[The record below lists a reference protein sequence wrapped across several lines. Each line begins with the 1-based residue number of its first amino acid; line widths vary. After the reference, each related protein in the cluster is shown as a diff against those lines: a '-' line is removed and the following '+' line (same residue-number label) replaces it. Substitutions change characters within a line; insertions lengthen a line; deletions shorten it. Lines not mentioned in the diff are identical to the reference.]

1 MIGKELR
8 KSIISVIIRAPALLV
23 IEMVFLGHISLKNLT
38 FLRDYPNLL
47 NSPYLD
53 HFLYILSWILLL
65 LPYSYLLAMYKQVF
79 CFKLVFLSHHL
90 FNLLAVTSNSN
101 CENAGLLSSS
111 YSTYKYFEIFFS
123 DKIWLEKAFSVFL
136 IQFILFLTSFYI
148 SGCKDF
154 IIFVWPLTS
163 WISIVF
169 KNCFSLKIDEFAFTT
184 SVFFTS
190 VYILFKALKLCGRFK
205 LIWLKIKLVLS
216 VFGWSGIATWIQMEY
231 KIQKQL
237 MFCWFI
243 RFVYQFYINF
253 NDSHKFISYAVFWPE
268 KYLMSVQSF
277 PFIVAITIPQC
288 LTTSINLFGLA
299 IVVSEI
305 VKFQYFC
312 MRYDLVLICF
322 FLYFKVIKNKKD

>member
-1 MIGKELR
+1 MIDKELR

-23 IEMVFLGHISLKNLT
+23 IEMVFLGHISLKNLS
-38 FLRDYPNLL
+38 FLKDYPYLL

-53 HFLYILSWILLL
+53 HFLYSLSWILLL
-65 LPYSYLLAMYKQVF
+65 LPYSYLSALYKQVF
-79 CFKLVFLSHHL
+79 CFNLVFLSHHL
-90 FNLLAVTSNSN
+90 FNLLAVSSNST
-101 CENAGLLSSS
+101 CENADLLSSY
-111 YSTYKYFEIFFS
+111 YSTYKYFELFFS
-123 DKIWLEKAFSVFL
+123 DKIRFERAFSVFL
-136 IQFILFLTSFYI
+136 IQFFLFLTSFYI

-163 WISIVF
+163 WTSIVF

-184 SVFFTS
+184 SIFFTS
-190 VYILFKALKLCGRFK
+190 VYILSKALKLCGRFK

-216 VFGWSGIATWIQMEY
+216 VFGWSGIVTWIQMEY

-253 NDSHKFISYAVFWPE
+253 NNSHKFISYAIFWPE
-268 KYLMSVQSF
+268 KYLLSIQSF

-312 MRYDLVLICF
+312 MRFGLV
-322 FLYFKVIKNKKD
+322 